1 MTVASAILLALFLL
15 LISDLCSHIY
25 DIYSGFVAVR
35 SSLLRP
41 IIQEGDKSSW
51 DPLVGAEYW
60 PWWPLSRLLLLR
72 CHIQILSILALH
84 KVCISAYLHLH
95 DLWGC
100 WVRTF
105 LRYICW
111 ISVVSRISDRSDPG
125 YMRTICI
132 IIICNWIPYYCGR
145 HMFWL
150 NCSSDKIIANLIL
163 EMYCHILPT
172 HHIISEDGT

>member
-1 MTVASAILLALFLL
+1 MIFFVRIPSEILDHTCPWFFVWPWLWLVQYCWHYSFCLF
-15 LISDLCSHIY
+15 SDLGSHIY

-105 LRYICW
+105 LRYI
-111 ISVVSRISDRSDPG
+111 
-125 YMRTICI
+125 
-132 IIICNWIPYYCGR
+132 
-145 HMFWL
+145 L
-150 NCSSDKIIANLIL
+150 L
-163 EMYCHILPT
+163 LPQAYVLT
-172 HHIISEDGT
+172 ELFL